1 MWIKESDISKAT
13 IRSNHE
19 EGKLIDKPFDLIN
32 VLLRFRFRLIECL
45 RDFLVIAKDDFN
57 DNVSLYTKME
67 LVYKEHSGESYD
79 EVKDTPIVR

>member
-45 RDFLVIAKDDFN
+45 RDFLVIVKDDFN

-67 LVYKEHSGESYD
+67 LVDKEHSGESYD
-79 EVKDTPIVR
+79 DVKDTPIVR